1 MAISLDAGI
10 QGQPPITHRTATRG
24 QPSALAAWQAP
35 GPLRS
40 KIGGQSAVGKHL
52 GGRTVLAVGLVVVFG
67 DLAQSG
73 DGARVVEWLG
83 GFRDFTRPQRVVS
96 GQDLRK
102 RKT

>member
-1 MAISLDAGI
+1 M
-10 QGQPPITHRTATRG
+10 
-24 QPSALAAWQAP
+24 
-35 GPLRS
+35 
-40 KIGGQSAVGKHL
+40 

-83 GFRDFTRPQRVVS
+83 GFRDFTRPKRVVS